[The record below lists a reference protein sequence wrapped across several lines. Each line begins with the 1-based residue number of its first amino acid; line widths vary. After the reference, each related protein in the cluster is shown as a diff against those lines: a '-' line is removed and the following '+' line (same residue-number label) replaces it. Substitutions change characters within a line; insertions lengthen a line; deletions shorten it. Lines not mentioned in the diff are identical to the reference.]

1 MYFKGFPRFIINI
14 LKTRNTSIILLQ
26 SLTKQRSEVER
37 KGQKAIAKNIYI
49 KKQQQNKT
57 NKTKRK
63 KERVLRLRI

>member
-14 LKTRNTSIILLQ
+14 LKTRNTSIIAEPN
-26 SLTKQRSEVER
+26 KAEVRSR
-37 KGQKAIAKNIYI
+37 KKGTEGNREQKYI

>member
-1 MYFKGFPRFIINI
+1 M
-14 LKTRNTSIILLQ
+14 Q

-37 KGQKAIAKNIYI
+37 KGQKAIGKKIYI